1 MASKQLSLKHL
12 SMPILLEMF
21 LRYFSLIINTV
32 MVSQYSNFLVGAM
45 GAGNQVADLFII
57 IFSFLSV
64 GCSVVIAQALGA
76 KDYTL
81 ARKAIHQS
89 LFLNALLGFVCG
101 SLILWHGEFLLYLLQ
116 IPNELLKDSEIY
128 LHMLGICLFFDA
140 MGIVLA
146 AIIRVYNMAYW
157 VMFTTLL
164 MNVVIFI
171 GNFYV
176 LHFTKLEL
184 FGVGLSNILG
194 RLVAFSMLIAILS
207 FKLKIHLKIKEMINL
222 EKVVLKKI
230 FNIGGFAAGEH
241 LIWFIQYTIAF
252 AFVASLGKENLSVQ
266 TIYFQISLLIMLV
279 GQAISVANEIIIGKL
294 VGAKYLNVAYKHTW
308 IALYFSVIA
317 SAFVALLN
325 YVLQDFTM
333 GVVKLEESLKELMI
347 PLFTLSI
354 FLEIS
359 RTFNIVMVNSLRA
372 SGDARFPFL
381 SGVVFMLG
389 VSLPVGYVLCFYAGL
404 GILGVWI
411 GFCADEFL
419 RGIVN
424 SYRWKSKKW
433 QGKALA

>member
-21 LRYFSLIINTV
+21 LRYFSLIINTI

-76 KDYTL
+76 KDYAL

-89 LFLNALLGFVCG
+89 LFLNAMLGFVCG

-140 MGIVLA
+140 VGIILA
-146 AIIRVYNMAYW
+146 AIVRVYNMAYW
-157 VMFTTLL
+157 VMFATLL
-164 MNVVIFI
+164 MNIVIFI

-194 RLVAFSMLIAILS
+194 RLVAFSMLVAILS
-207 FKLKIHLKIKEMINL
+207 FKLKIYLNFKEMISL
-222 EKVVLKKI
+222 EKAVLKKI
-230 FNIGGFAAGEH
+230 LNIGGFAAGEN

-308 IALYFSVIA
+308 IALYFSVMA

-325 YVLQDFTM
+325 FVLQDFTM
-333 GVVKLEESLKELMI
+333 GVVKLEENLKELMI

-372 SGDARFPFL
+372 SGDARFPFF

-389 VSLPVGYVLCFYAGL
+389 VSLPVGYVLCFYVGL

-433 QGKALA
+433 QGKAVV

>member
-194 RLVAFSMLIAILS
+194 RLVAFGMLIAILS

-308 IALYFSVIA
+308 IALYFSVVA
-317 SAFVALLN
+317 SAFIALLN

-347 PLFTLSI
+347 PLFALSI

-433 QGKALA
+433 QGKALV

>member
-116 IPNELLKDSEIY
+116 IPNELLKDSAIY

-433 QGKALA
+433 QGKSLV